1 MKSDRI
7 FQAEEIEK
15 YIKQKNFG
23 DTIKINELQQ
33 FTNYNLEDKF
43 EYYKFKSSL
52 MRIVKNNLI
61 QNGIVLKAIQN
72 IGYYILK
79 PNQIQSYTYRTYIV
93 KPLKHFEKAATI
105 LINSKTTELNETE
118 LKKHNL
124 TLNLDTELMKATN
137 KLIKNEKYSNLS

>member
-7 FQAEEIEK
+7 FQTEEIEK

>member
-7 FQAEEIEK
+7 FQTEEIEK

-72 IGYYILK
+72 II
-79 PNQIQSYTYRTYIV
+79 
-93 KPLKHFEKAATI
+93 
-105 LINSKTTELNETE
+105 
-118 LKKHNL
+118 
-124 TLNLDTELMKATN
+124 
-137 KLIKNEKYSNLS
+137 